1 MTPPPSRTAILALLV
16 VTFIWGWTFIWM
28 TEALDTARE
37 HVGEDGMVA
46 AVGLFMMVR
55 FGMAALGVPLVL
67 KASRPGLGSLAV
79 WRDGGILAAILLAA
93 FLLQMFGLQGVGPA
107 VSAFLTSLY
116 VAFTALIS
124 RFTGRTRGGRQLAV
138 GVVLATVGA
147 GFISGPPQL
156 EFDLP
161 EWLTVLCALLFAVHI
176 LATDIITRRVPPLA
190 VSVSTFAWV
199 TLGSGVTLIVGWIL
213 YPELTSSQ
221 LTGLLGDSGFYVP
234 ALLTSILGT
243 GVALTLLN
251 QFQKQL
257 DPVRAAILYAL
268 EPVWASAIAL
278 GVGMGTL
285 DHWLV
290 LGGGAL
296 LAGNL
301 IAELGPSS
309 DQSVPAIPAAQG

>member
-1 MTPPPSRTAILALLV
+1 MPSPPTRTAVLALLV
-16 VTFIWGWTFIWM
+16 VTVIWGWTFIWM
-28 TEALDTARE
+28 TEALDTARAYM
-37 HVGEDGMVA
+37 GEDGMVV

-55 FGMAALGVPLVL
+55 FGMATLGLPLVL
-67 KASRPGLGSLAV
+67 QASRLGMGSPAV
-79 WRDGGILAAILLAA
+79 WRDGALLAAILLAA

-116 VAFTALIS
+116 VAFTALFS
-124 RFTGRTRGGRQLAV
+124 RLLGRTRGGLPLAV
-138 GVVLATVGA
+138 GVLMTTIGA

-156 EFDLP
+156 AFDLP

-199 TLGSGVTLIVGWIL
+199 TLGSGGTALVGWLL
-213 YPELTSSQ
+213 YPELTADQ
-221 LTGLLGDSGFYVP
+221 LVGLLGNPGFYIP

-268 EPVWASAIAL
+268 EPVWASLIAL
-278 GVGMGTL
+278 AMGMGRL

-301 IAELGPSS
+301 VAELGPSPSQS
-309 DQSVPAIPAAQG
+309 DPAIPASPE

>member
-1 MTPPPSRTAILALLV
+1 MRPSPSRTAILALLV
-16 VTFIWGWTFIWM
+16 VTVIWGWTFIWM
-28 TEALDTARE
+28 TEALDTAQA
-37 HVGEDGMVA
+37 HVGKDGMVA

-55 FGMAALGVPLVL
+55 FGMATLGLPLVL
-67 KASRPGLGSLAV
+67 KASRTGLGSGAV
-79 WRDGGILAAILLAA
+79 WRDGGLLAAILLAA

-124 RFTGRTRGGRQLAV
+124 RFAGRTRGGHQLAV

-199 TLGSGVTLIVGWIL
+199 TLGSGATGIVGWVL
-213 YPELTSSQ
+213 HPELTSSQ
-221 LTGLLGDSGFYVP
+221 LAGLLGDPGFYIP

-268 EPVWASAIAL
+268 EPVWASTIAL
-278 GVGMGTL
+278 AIGMGTL

-309 DQSVPAIPAAQG
+309 TQSVPAIPAAEG